1 MKNAGS
7 ERVNAYYLASIKM
20 AVLVHVRRRD
30 KMRQRNYGGN
40 R

>member
-1 MKNAGS
+1 MNNAGR

-20 AVLVHVRRRD
+20 AVLVHVKRRD